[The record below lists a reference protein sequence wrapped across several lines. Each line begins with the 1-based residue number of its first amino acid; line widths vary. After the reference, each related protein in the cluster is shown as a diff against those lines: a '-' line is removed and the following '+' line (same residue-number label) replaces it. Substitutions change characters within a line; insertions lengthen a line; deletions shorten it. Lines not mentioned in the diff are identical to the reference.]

1 MIVTTVGH
9 LPIGYFL
16 VCVVVR
22 DFGRIDVIYFGEI
35 DMTGI
40 IILLFSISVFSYMI
54 HDSLFVWLNASAYWF
69 LP

>member
-35 DMTGI
+35 DMTDNYFI
-40 IILLFSISVFSYMI
+40 IFNWCFFLY
-54 HDSLFVWLNASAYWF
+54 DS
-69 LP
+69 